1 MQSCG
6 LQFQVPLAT
15 CHRRP
20 SFPSRIFLN
29 PGAGLVQWLPPPGVV
44 GRCSGPRPTPSGSN
58 FRPLDDSGD
67 DESRL
72 ARFDPL
78 ADLAEPSL
86 ATVTSSV
93 PWESR
98 FSLSG
103 LKSVASG
110 LGIHDS
116 GSSWKA
122 QAEVPGSWVISPPS
136 TSSSMTSSSAHWGA
150 LGGPPPAPML
160 LWCGASHPP
169 ASPAGIKDA
178 FLVSAGGRRPPP
190 SSLSL

>member
-1 MQSCG
+1 MQSHS

-44 GRCSGPRPTPSGSN
+44 GRCSGPRPPSSGSN
-58 FRPLDDSGD
+58 FRPLDGSGD

-93 PWESR
+93 ASPSR
-98 FSLSG
+98 AV
-103 LKSVASG
+103 KSVASG
-110 LGIHDS
+110 LGIPDS

-122 QAEVPGSWVISPPS
+122 QAEVPGASVISPPT
-136 TSSSMTSSSAHWGA
+136 TSASMTSSSAHWGA
-150 LGGPPPAPML
+150 GVLHHPLCHFRDDRGGVLP
-160 LWCGASHPP
+160 
-169 ASPAGIKDA
+169 
-178 FLVSAGGRRPPP
+178 
-190 SSLSL
+190 